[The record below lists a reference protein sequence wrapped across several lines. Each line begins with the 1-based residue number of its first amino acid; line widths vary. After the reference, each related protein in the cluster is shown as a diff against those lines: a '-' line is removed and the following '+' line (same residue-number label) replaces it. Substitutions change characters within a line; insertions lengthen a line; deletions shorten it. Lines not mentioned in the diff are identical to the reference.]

1 MVKRRRK
8 MLAAHT
14 EQKERATGREGLPGS
29 SFPTTLLPVAKERK
43 VCTRGAVLQINF
55 AAATRL
61 SIKNVFLCASPSN
74 YKNDEK
80 RAAAAAR
87 VY

>member
-1 MVKRRRK
+1 
-8 MLAAHT
+8 MLAAN
-14 EQKERATGREGLPGS
+14 KRASNGPKGITGS
-29 SFPTTLLPVAKERK
+29 SFPTTARGKRR

-61 SIKNVFLCASPSN
+61 SIKDVFLCASPSN

-80 RAAAAAR
+80 RAAR